1 MSPHVSVKLLT
12 LAQAMGHGLLKHR
25 GKWLD
30 FVLRQ
35 MQRKPK
41 IKWTNRDREQSKARE
56 QWTQKLSE
64 AGEESERCG
73 TESEDRE
80 ACADLRVIFVY
91 MREDIKKKVRMGNM
105 S

>member
-1 MSPHVSVKLLT
+1 MSPHVSVQLLT
-12 LAQAMGHGLLKHR
+12 PAQAIGHGLLKHR

-35 MQRKPK
+35 MQREMK
-41 IKWTNRDREQSKARE
+41 IKWTNRDREHSKARE

-64 AGEESERCG
+64 AGEESERCCP
-73 TESEDRE
+73 ESEDQE

-91 MREDIKKKVRMGNM
+91 VPTDIKKKVRMGNM